1 MPRKYWQQKNR
12 YCWNSNLDEDMFL
25 CLVKLYCKGRSCS
38 QAARIIRRY
47 ARKNQIKSISRQT
60 INRYFLLF
68 GDYLYAKLPKEYQFA
83 HVKLEGGE
91 EFAGVELPEEYTI
104 QLIIMALHQA
114 LYGKLDY
121 RDQINKILI
130 SSATPE
136 SYAQLVKFSK
146 SKRGI
151 PITAFITHFTLSLW
165 LMLVKT
171 THPNQPPAK
180 ALFEVMIGFFEEA
193 PIGTFELRSIR
204 LIRN

>member
-12 YCWNSNLDEDMFL
+12 YCWNSNLDEEMFL
-25 CLVKLYCKGRSCS
+25 CLVKLYCKGHSCS
-38 QAARIIRRY
+38 KAARVIQRY
-47 ARKNQIKSISRQT
+47 ARVKQTRTISRQT

-68 GDYLYAKLPKEYQFA
+68 GDYLYAKLPRKYQFA

-91 EFAGVELPEEYTI
+91 AFAGVEIPEEYTI

-136 SYAQLVKFSK
+136 SYAQLVKLSK

-151 PITAFITHFTLSLW
+151 PITAFITHFTLCLW

-171 THPNQPPAK
+171 THPDQDPST
-180 ALFEVMIGFFEEA
+180 ALFEMMIAFFEEA

-204 LIRN
+204 LVRN